1 MTKEE
6 KAEYNR
12 KYYQEHKEEYWGV
25 KGDGYKSPTSG
36 TKMYVSTGSF
46 VSSDGKRAIPTYREL
61 TPNEVKGRSVP
72 STAREFHQKWDARL
86 TDYLNRA
93 RVSTALSHPADA
105 ARAATGDTF
114 NYKVDYAKK
123 LASDLFSRQGAKAVS
138 ELATDAG
145 RVAINKGKS
154 IVKSFTSFWK
164 LGWK

>member
-1 MTKEE
+1 MHNRQSRYLCHMTAEE
-6 KAEYNR
+6 KKEYNKR
-12 KYYQEHKEEYWGV
+12 YYQENKDYWREYY
-25 KGDGYKSPTSG
+25 GYKSPTSNG
-36 TKMYVSTGSF
+36 TKMYV
-46 VSSDGKRAIPTYREL
+46 RNREL

-72 STAREFHQKWDARL
+72 STARDFYQKWDARL
-86 TDYLNRA
+86 TNYLNRA

-105 ARAATGDTF
+105 ARALTGDTF

-123 LASDLFSRQGAKAVS
+123 LVSDLFSRQGAKAVS

-154 IVKSFTSFWK
+154 IVKGFASLWK